1 MSKLLIC
8 DDDMGI
14 RRTLQL
20 HLESQQHEIKTATN
34 AEAGIQLAAVFQ
46 PDIIILDIRMQ
57 GKSGIEALPDF
68 KEVCAHSRIIMI
80 TAFQD
85 MQSTI
90 SAMQNGADEYLHKP
104 IDLDEFDQAINTAL
118 AQHQTA
124 QNPEAFE
131 TLNIPDNFGNSMV
144 GSSNAMKQVYK
155 TIGRIAKTKASVLI
169 TGESGTGKEMVA
181 RAIHQAGM
189 SEHAPFVALN
199 CAALVDNLLESEL
212 FGHKRGAF
220 TGAVSDQAGKFAL
233 AQGGTL
239 FLDEVGELSTHIQ
252 AKLLRVLQE
261 KTYTPLGGKH
271 ECHADVRIISATNLN
286 FSQAIED
293 KHFREDLYYRLQVVQ
308 IELPSLYERK
318 DDLKDLVPALLY
330 RANKELGTKISK
342 ITKSAMDLLTDYH
355 WPGNVREL
363 ENTLIKAVALCPSEL
378 LTEDLFSDIKVKLDS
393 PPHSETY
400 NINPQ
405 AQDSSLQQIEF
416 SHVKHVLS
424 QVNNHKGKACDIL
437 QISRPRLQR
446 ILEKEVKEEKRSLD
460 EQGKRVI

>member
-8 DDDMGI
+8 DDDQGI

-20 HLESQQHEIKTATN
+20 HLESLHHEVRTASD
-34 AEAGIQLAAVFQ
+34 AETGIPLAKAFQ
-46 PDIIILDIRMQ
+46 PDLIILDIRMQ
-57 GKSGIEALPDF
+57 GLSGIDALPYF
-68 KEVCAHSRIIMI
+68 KKASPACRIIMI

-118 AQHQTA
+118 AQQRA
-124 QNPEAFE
+124 QQNPDTLT
-131 TLNIPDNFGNSMV
+131 TLNVPDHFAHAMV

-155 TIGRIAKTKASVLI
+155 TIGRIAHTKATVMI

-189 SEHAPFVALN
+189 SKDAPFVALN

-220 TGAVSDQAGKFAL
+220 TGAISDQLGKFAL

-239 FLDEVGELSTHIQ
+239 FLDEVGELSAQIQ

-261 KTYTPLGGKH
+261 KTYTPLGSKH
-271 ECHADVRIISATNLN
+271 ECHADVRIICATNLD
-286 FSQAIED
+286 FTSAIEE
-293 KHFREDLYYRLQVVQ
+293 KRFREDLYYRLQVVQ
-308 IELPSLYERK
+308 IALPSLAERK
-318 DDLKDLVPALLY
+318 EDLQELVPALLY
-330 RANKELGTKISK
+330 RANKELGTKINK
-342 ITKSAMDLLTDYH
+342 ITQTAMTLLSRYH

-363 ENTLIKAVALCPSEL
+363 ENTLTKAVALCPSEL
-378 LTEDLFSDIKVKLDS
+378 LTDDLFDDILTKVKGKTVTENYEVK
-393 PPHSETY
+393 PYT
-400 NINPQ
+400 
-405 AQDSSLQQIEF
+405 QDSSLQQIEF
-416 SHVKHVLS
+416 YHVKQILS
-424 QVNNHKGKACDIL
+424 QVNNHKGKACEIL

-446 ILEKEVKEEKRSLD
+446 ILEREERL
-460 EQGKRVI
+460 EQEEA